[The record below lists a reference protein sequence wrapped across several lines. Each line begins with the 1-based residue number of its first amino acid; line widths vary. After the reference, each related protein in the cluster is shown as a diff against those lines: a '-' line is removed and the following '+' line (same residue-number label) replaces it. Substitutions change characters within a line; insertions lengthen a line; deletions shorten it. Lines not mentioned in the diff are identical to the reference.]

1 LRIGEEGVEFAVR
14 GAVSRGDSRSGVS
27 SIDER
32 PKTILRGISKVAEI
46 SLRQI
51 FISIMPSYCCQVIA
65 HLEKVEV
72 SECVVVH
79 ARSTKENKDKANER
93 RY

>member
-1 LRIGEEGVEFAVR
+1 LRIGEEAVEVTVR
-14 GAVSRGDSRSGVS
+14 GAVSRGDSRGGVS
-27 SIDER
+27 SID
-32 PKTILRGISKVAEI
+32 ILRGISKVAEI
-46 SLRQI
+46 SLRQM
-51 FISIMPSYCCQVIA
+51 FISIMPSYCCQITT

-79 ARSTKENKDKANER
+79 TGSTKENKDKANER

>member
-1 LRIGEEGVEFAVR
+1 MRIGEESVEFAVR
-14 GAVSRGDSRSGVS
+14 GAVS
-27 SIDER
+27 SID
-32 PKTILRGISKVAEI
+32 ILRDISIVAEI

-51 FISIMPSYCCQVIA
+51 FISILTSYRCQVTT

-79 ARSTKENKDKANER
+79 TRSTKENKDKANER